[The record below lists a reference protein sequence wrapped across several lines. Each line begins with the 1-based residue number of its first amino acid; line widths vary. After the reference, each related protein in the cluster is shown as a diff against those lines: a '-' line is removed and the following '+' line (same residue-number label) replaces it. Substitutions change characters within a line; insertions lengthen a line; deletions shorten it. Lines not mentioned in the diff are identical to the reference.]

1 MKRRR
6 LLLAAV
12 VVQLL
17 VAAFAIAFLPDDDED
32 AGARTGWVTNEP
44 VLTGSQAL
52 LSGTVTD
59 EASKEP
65 IAGAALSIDHA
76 GGPSTVRSGAD
87 GRYRAV
93 VDASRPIGFTIDAP
107 GHKGAVAFGKLC
119 PKERKVVDIALPPA
133 EAPGA
138 PPAPMVLEEDCG

>member
-6 LLLAAV
+6 LLLVAIL
-12 VVQLL
+12 VQLL
-17 VAAFAIAFLPDDDED
+17 LAALAVGFIADDDDEGPGPGP
-32 AGARTGWVTNEP
+32 AAEEEP
-44 VLTGSQAL
+44 ALTGNQAL
-52 LSGTVTD
+52 LSGAVTD

-65 IAGAALSIDHA
+65 IAGAVLSIDHA

-119 PKERKVVDIALPPA
+119 PKERKVVDVALPPA